1 MNGKLMAIISYF
13 TFVGWVIAF
22 VLNLNEKNSF
32 ASFHIR
38 QSLGLNIL
46 GILLVIIP
54 VFGWII
60 GTILLVIGLFTAIT
74 DRTVP
79 VPVVGDFFQDWFKTI
94 GSNLF

>member
-13 TFVGWVIAF
+13 AFVGWVIAF
-22 VLNLNEKNSF
+22 LLNLNEKNSF

-46 GILLVIIP
+46 GVLLALIP

-60 GTILLVIGLFTAIT
+60 SVTLLLIGLFTAIT

-79 VPVVGDFFQDWFKTI
+79 VPVVGGFFQDWFKA
-94 GSNLF
+94 L